1 MTFTAR
7 LSVDIGGTFTD
18 LVLLRSDGVTFTG
31 KVSSTPAAP
40 EEAMIAGMH
49 QVLTA
54 ADLRPSDLTEV
65 LHGTTVGS
73 NTLLQKLG
81 ARTGLVTTRGFR
93 DVLEIGRLRTPG
105 MFDLTWDKPEPL
117 VARRYRLEV
126 PERTLADGSIAVAV
140 DPDAVWSAG
149 AFLSSEGIES
159 VAICFLNSYRNPANE
174 REAARILQDAFPALA
189 VTASVD
195 VLPEAGEY
203 ERTSTA
209 AVNAY
214 VLPPLRGYLSR
225 LEAKLRSAGV
235 KAPLLIGNSNG
246 GLSSSETAQRK
257 PVFFISSGRS
267 SGAAGAARLGAALGE
282 PNLVAFD
289 MGGTTASAALVH
301 RGVLSR
307 THEYEFRAGMSVPSR
322 FIKAGGYMM
331 RVPTVDVAEV
341 GNGAGSIAA
350 IDAAG
355 LLTVGPIS
363 AGAVPGPVCY
373 GAGGTQPTVTDAN
386 VVLGYLPPRLAGGT
400 LALDLKA
407 ARGAIHDT
415 LGRPLGLSVEAAAA
429 GVREIANANMVRAI
443 RAVTVERGL
452 DPRDLTLLAFGGSG
466 PVHACDLAAT
476 LGIARVIFPPSPG
489 VFTAMGMLAGHV
501 EHHELRSAQAPLEK
515 LDAGLVDALRLDMRA
530 AASAVL
536 RAQGYSVDTLTFAD
550 QIDLRLD
557 GQDSALRIPFE
568 GAFDPA
574 ALRPAFM
581 AAYRDTYG
589 YMPTDAVEAV
599 ALRLHA
605 TAQASA
611 PLDFTA
617 LKPAS
622 AKSAAPSGSRLVHF
636 GRDNAVETPIL
647 PREAVQKETAG
658 PLIIEGADTTI
669 VIPPGARAAPDPTG
683 SLVAILEAAQ

>member
-1 MTFTAR
+1 MTRTAR

-18 LVLLRSDGVTFTG
+18 LVLLRSDGATFSG

-40 EEAMIAGMH
+40 EDAMVTGMAEVLAAAG
-49 QVLTA
+49 LA
-54 ADLRPSDLTEV
+54 PGDLSEV

-81 ARTGLVTTRGFR
+81 ARTGLITTRGFR

-117 VARRYRLEV
+117 VTRRYRMEV
-126 PERTLADGSIAVAV
+126 AERTLADGTVSVPV
-140 DPDAVWSAG
+140 DAEEVRAAG
-149 AFLSSEGIES
+149 AFLSDEGIES
-159 VAICFLNSYRNPANE
+159 VAICFLNSYRNPHNE
-174 REAARILQDAFPALA
+174 RIAAKVLAEAFPHLA

-195 VLPEAGEY
+195 VLPESGEY

-225 LEAKLRSAGV
+225 LEAKLRAAGV
-235 KAPLLIGNSNG
+235 TAPLLIGNSNG

-282 PNLVAFD
+282 QNLVAFD

-363 AGAVPGPVCY
+363 AGADPGPVCY
-373 GAGGTQPTVTDAN
+373 GAGGTRPTVTDAN
-386 VVLGYLPPRLAGGT
+386 VVLGYLPAQLAGGAM
-400 LALDLKA
+400 ALDIAA
-407 ARGAIHDT
+407 ARNAIDRV
-415 LGRPLGLSVEAAAA
+415 LAEPLGLSVEAAAS

-476 LGIARVIFPPSPG
+476 LGISRVVFPPAPG

-501 EHHELRSAQAPLEK
+501 EHHELRPAQAPLDC
-515 LDAGLVDALRLDMRA
+515 LDPGLVASLRQEMREAATAALE
-530 AASAVL
+530 
-536 RAQGYSVDTLTFAD
+536 AQGYAADTLRFAD
-550 QIDLRLD
+550 QIDLRLE
-557 GQDSALRIPFE
+557 GQDASLPIPFD
-568 GAFDPA
+568 GTLDPA
-574 ALRPAFM
+574 RLRRAFLE
-581 AAYRDTYG
+581 AYRDTYG
-589 YMPTDAVEAV
+589 YMPSDAVEAV

-605 TAQASA
+605 TAHAAA

-617 LKPAS
+617 LRPATSRAEAQS
-622 AKSAAPSGSRLVHF
+622 ARRVVHF
-636 GRDNAVETPIL
+636 SRDHSVETPIL
-647 PREAVQKETAG
+647 PREAVTREMAG
-658 PLIIEGADTTI
+658 PLVIEGADTTI
-669 VIPPGARAAPDPTG
+669 VIPPKARVEPNATG
-683 SLVAILEAAQ
+683 SLVATLETR